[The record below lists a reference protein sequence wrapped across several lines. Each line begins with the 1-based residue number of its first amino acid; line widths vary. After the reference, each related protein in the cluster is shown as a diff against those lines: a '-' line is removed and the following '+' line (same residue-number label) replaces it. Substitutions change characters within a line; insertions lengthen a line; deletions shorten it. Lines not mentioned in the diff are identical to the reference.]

1 MSTSYDDLKYSHDN
15 AMYFAFPCRVS
26 AVGRYVLS
34 LESRVIASF
43 RVPLFLRFLSIHLN
57 LIDKRGGAGPL
68 GHTCDFAVHM

>member
-43 RVPLFLRFLSIHLN
+43 RVPPLFLRFLSIHLN
-57 LIDKRGGAGPL
+57 LIDKRGEASGA
-68 GHTCDFAVHM
+68 FAPYL